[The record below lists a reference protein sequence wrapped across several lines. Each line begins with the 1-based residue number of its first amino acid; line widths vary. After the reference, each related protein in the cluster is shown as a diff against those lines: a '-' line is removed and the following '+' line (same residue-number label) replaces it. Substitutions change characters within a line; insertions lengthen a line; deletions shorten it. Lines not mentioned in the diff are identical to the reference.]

1 MTRAASRSRPV
12 GLSRWMGAVR
22 DDQRIDQLIMLPL
35 HECLSNFDQ
44 LWRFFGPILA
54 QRSCLGGTPEAM
66 YQNVD
71 NKHSMRCWTC
81 HTPLTPQN
89 GVDLHGGVSIEQF
102 ICQTCGRH
110 WYGGE
115 RPRPKLTADPT
126 TN

>member
-1 MTRAASRSRPV
+1 MAVQTLPYALLSPFPLLTSCFPRAV
-12 GLSRWMGAVR
+12 GTCKAH
-22 DDQRIDQLIMLPL
+22 P
-35 HECLSNFDQ
+35 SNFDQ
-44 LWRFFGPILA
+44 LWRFFGPILS
-54 QRSCLGGTPEAM
+54 QRPCLVGTPEAM
-66 YQNVD
+66 NQNVD

-115 RPRPKLTADPT
+115 RPRPKLTADLT